1 MIVRLLR
8 LRSFSGKGISFRA
21 PVAQLDRAS
30 GFGPEGHL
38 FESGRV
44 RQITNT
50 IKKNFLIRQPSSKV
64 LLIKA
69 SKQNSNTQNLSK

>member
-1 MIVRLLR
+1 MIEVVT
-8 LRSFSGKGISFRA
+8 FRA

-44 RQITNT
+44 RHLPIIGIQNT
-50 IKKNFLIRQPSSKV
+50 VNCLRSTVEGPLPLDISP
-64 LLIKA
+64 
-69 SKQNSNTQNLSK
+69 